1 MSSPF
6 QFNSDHTKLHICGP
20 RLLPL
25 QSLWECFFFLIYHSC
40 CKEGCSISHV
50 SPAPSTMPYLPDH
63 TFLRM
68 KHPHHNNLQQGV
80 WNSSCILISKWW
92 NASSGV
98 TSRQCYNT
106 KTGDC
111 TSWGRELLPAVCCCD
126 SWLAFSYKQHAWPS
140 DMLFENM
147 SYMFYFTAHS
157 ECFSFSPGTRQI
169 WKSNTCLLTFK

>member
-40 CKEGCSISHV
+40 CKEGCSLSHI

-68 KHPHHNNLQQGV
+68 KHPHHINLQQGV

-111 TSWGRELLPAVCCCD
+111 TSWGRELLPAVLLWFMISIFLKTACLGLKYAVWKHVLYVLFY
-126 SWLAFSYKQHAWPS
+126 SPFR
-140 DMLFENM
+140 MLLIL
-147 SYMFYFTAHS
+147 SRH
-157 ECFSFSPGTRQI
+157 
-169 WKSNTCLLTFK
+169 